1 MKVGIV
7 TIYDNMNMGNRLQNY
22 ALQEILLKYADEVVT
37 IKNKPRPES
46 FKDKL
51 VRASFLAESV
61 LANKILG
68 KKRKAKFLE
77 FNKKYINVSN
87 KCCFFDDK
95 SFDSNVPECDLYCAG
110 SDQIWNPTIGRAGYF
125 NYLGFTP
132 KDKNFSFSA
141 SFGIDSI
148 PDEYKKAV
156 KRGLEN
162 MKYISVREDAGKIIS
177 EDLTG
182 RNDVQVIIDPTMY
195 FSAKDWA
202 KAEEKPEFLSDEN
215 YILTYFLGG
224 ISKTRCDEIQRVANE
239 NGWKVINILDKQ
251 SPYYNSGPS
260 DFVYLIHHAKLVCT
274 DSFHA
279 SVFSFLFDT
288 PLSIFKRDGSLL
300 NMNSR
305 LETLVEKFSLEKCV
319 VENDKIDSSIFNV
332 DYSKGKETLA
342 SERKKA
348 DSYLDKVFN
357 GEKQ

>member
-1 MKVGIV
+1 MKVGIL
-7 TIYDNMNMGNRLQNY
+7 TIYDNSNMGNRLQNY

-37 IKNKPRPES
+37 IKNKTRPIS
-46 FKDKL
+46 LKDRI
-51 VRASFLAESV
+51 VRSSFLTESV
-61 LANKILG
+61 LANKMLG
-68 KKRKAKFLE
+68 KKRKIKFLR
-77 FNKKYINVSN
+77 FNKKYINIS
-87 KCCFFDDK
+87 KKYCFFDNE

-110 SDQIWNPTIGRAGYF
+110 SDQIWNPNLKRSGYF
-125 NYLGFTP
+125 NFLGFSP
-132 KDKNFSFSA
+132 REKNFSFSA
-141 SFGIDSI
+141 SFGISSI
-148 PDEYKKAV
+148 SDEHQQAV

-162 MKYISVREDAGKIIS
+162 IKYISVREDAGKKIS

-202 KAEEKPEFLSDEN
+202 KVEEKPEFLSDEN

-224 ISKTRCDEIQRVANE
+224 ISKTRSDEIQRVANE
-239 NGWKVINILDKQ
+239 NGWKIINILDKQ

-288 PLSIFKRDGSLL
+288 PLSIFKRDGFQI

-305 LETLVEKFSLEKCV
+305 LETLVEKFSLDKCV
-319 VENDKIDSSIFNV
+319 VENDKINSSIFNV